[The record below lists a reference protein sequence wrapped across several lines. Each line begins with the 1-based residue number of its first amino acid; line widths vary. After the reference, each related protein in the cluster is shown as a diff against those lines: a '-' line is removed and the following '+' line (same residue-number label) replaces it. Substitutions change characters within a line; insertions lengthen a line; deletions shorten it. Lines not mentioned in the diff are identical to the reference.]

1 MTKRRSTHP
10 LARSYWTNI
19 HCPWHS
25 PSEVMPS
32 PFGGINSTTGESL
45 VASSRMLS
53 TSFALTCTTFSSVP
67 LLGHN
72 SVSKRLSVSITVGF
86 DPPRRVGTQ
95 AAFADCP
102 GGGTNASA
110 IADLLSP
117 TQAPLRRG
125 AFSCHNAGEIC
136 GCGTLSGPVDS
147 SSNSALSPV
156 SKRGFS
162 YGAGDAP
169 AAILILDNATPHLGM
184 PSMTRKE

>member
-1 MTKRRSTHP
+1 MAPVLP
-10 LARSYWTNI
+10 LYGS
-19 HCPWHS
+19 S
-25 PSEVMPS
+25 D
-32 PFGGINSTTGESL
+32 FGTPPIFGQLFDKPRL
-45 VASSRMLS
+45 VCSSQLV
-53 TSFALTCTTFSSVP
+53 LP
-67 LLGHN
+67 HLGHN

-136 GCGTLSGPVDS
+136 GRGTLSGPVNS